1 MTWDKVLVESVQR
14 VRVDEVGLLKR
25 QAGEG
30 GKAHGAMVDVN
41 VKEVC

>member
-1 MTWDKVLVESVQR
+1 MTRDKVLAVGVQR
-14 VRVDEVGLLKR
+14 VRVDEVALLKR
-25 QAGEG
+25 QAGKG